1 MACSE
6 ERLQRRLCR
15 WWVRQDCGAWDNRLE
30 RHFDVGRSNWP
41 ITEKGQRGVMAG
53 VVVVVVV
60 LFSLVVFQ
68 GNIAWL
74 GRITGI
80 LGDVGPSSHSHR
92 TPWSPWYMA

>member
-1 MACSE
+1 
-6 ERLQRRLCR
+6 
-15 WWVRQDCGAWDNRLE
+15 
-30 RHFDVGRSNWP
+30 
-41 ITEKGQRGVMAG
+41 MAG